1 MTDGP
6 DPERLLAEAL
16 RAQAVSTPLPPPSP
30 LSIDEPPAAV
40 HEPAEDNP
48 PKDNPPEGKP
58 ATDKP
63 TDEAPQAEDA
73 GESPAAEGSPREGSA
88 GEGEGGAGEGG
99 DARLVELLS
108 GAGHGL
114 LSGRDPGTVNLPYIG
129 VPADRTGPVSTT
141 RLNPGRPQ
149 LAWWWM
155 LLLAIV
161 LGLAAG
167 AVAGVLT
174 LV

>member
-1 MTDGP
+1 VTDGP

-16 RAQAVSTPLPPPSP
+16 RAQAVSTPLPPPGP
-30 LSIDEPPAAV
+30 LPIEDSSKDEPVVDGPKAN
-40 HEPAEDNP
+40 EPKADGS
-48 PKDNPPEGKP
+48 K
-58 ATDKP
+58 A
-63 TDEAPQAEDA
+63 DELKAD
-73 GESPAAEGSPREGSA
+73 ESPTGAEP
-88 GEGEGGAGEGG
+88 GG

-114 LSGRDPGTVNLPYIG
+114 LSGRDPGTVNLPYVG
-129 VPADRTGPVSTT
+129 VPTDRTGPVGTT